1 MWQKI
6 KLGAN
11 IRLHG
16 DEGGLGSIGTIEEG
30 IVSELDKLNNY
41 DQLLLFVGNPQT
53 ANGRETG
60 WLR

>member
-53 ANGRETG
+53 AN
-60 WLR
+60 